1 MDKKDFSNLGEDIW
15 YTVQDAFNTMDFTK
29 LKEEIKYTA
38 ESTFNEVKR
47 NFNMN
52 NNPRDSYD
60 YNRKTSDY
68 DTTGYDYNRN
78 NYDYSKQQNSNN
90 QGVQNYTRNQL
101 DIARKPAGSVSG
113 ILYMVFGFVG
123 TGIFG
128 ILLIIQGII
137 NLFFSTFT
145 TMNAISFGFLALL
158 FSSSLLTGLKGVKV
172 KKRVGRF
179 KKYIRQLGSRSFCTV
194 KELASHIGETE
205 KYVVKDLRKM
215 IDLGMFPK
223 GHIDEQ
229 KTCLLLNDE
238 VYAQYLNAMEA
249 KKKREQEEINK
260 KKAEEEKAKDPTN
273 KDLREAIES
282 GRNYIRQIREAND
295 AIPGEEISRKL
306 DRLEKI
312 TEKIFNYVEKHPEQL
327 PELHKLMSYYL
338 PITLKLVNTYKD
350 LDAQPVQGANIMTAK
365 SEIEDTLDTISIA
378 YEKLLDDLF
387 HDIAFDISTDI
398 SMLETMLSKEGLT
411 DNGFKK

>member
-1 MDKKDFSNLGEDIW
+1 MDKKDFSNLGDDIW
-15 YTVQDAFNTMDFTK
+15 YTVQDAFNTMDFTR

-38 ESTFNEVKR
+38 ENTFNEVKR

-52 NNPRDSYD
+52 NNEPRESFD
-60 YNRKTSDY
+60 YTQDRSHYTQD
-68 DTTGYDYNRN
+68 GFG
-78 NYDYSKQQNSNN
+78 NN
-90 QGVQNYTRNQL
+90 QGVQSYNRTEL
-101 DIARKPAGSVSG
+101 EIAKKPAGSVSG
-113 ILYMVFGFVG
+113 VLYMVFGFLGSGV
-123 TGIFG
+123 FG
-128 ILLIIQGII
+128 ILLIVHGVL
-137 NLFFSTFT
+137 NLLFSTFT
-145 TMNAISFGFLALL
+145 TLNAITFGSLFLL
-158 FSSSLLTGLKGVKV
+158 FGSSLLTGLKGVKLR
-172 KKRVGRF
+172 KRVSRF
-179 KKYIRQLGSRSFCTV
+179 KRYVRQLGSRSFCTIR
-194 KELASHIGETE
+194 ELASHIGESD
-205 KYVVKDLRKM
+205 KFVAKDLRKM
-215 IDLGMFPK
+215 IDLGMFPQ

-229 KTCLLLNDE
+229 KTCLLLNNE
-238 VYAQYLNAMEA
+238 IYGQYLKAMESM
-249 KKKREQEEINK
+249 KNREQAEINRKQEELNK
-260 KKAEEEKAKDPTN
+260 KKAEEERFMDPTN
-273 KDLREAIES
+273 KDLKEAILS

-327 PELHKLMSYYL
+327 PEIHKLMNYYL

-350 LDAQPVQGANIMTAK
+350 LDAQPVQGANIITAK